1 MATQNLRGTLAC
13 YQLASWRQ
21 PAALEA
27 SLRCSR
33 ARPCK
38 QQSCALHAR
47 AVGIG
52 APWDAAQTETHGNA
66 RYAEITKKN
75 ADNSMRI
82 AKPIGGM
89 DQRAIG
95 LRHVFLQYEI
105 AGKVWPGAWRI
116 LARHHPH
123 LAHVGFPLAG
133 AAAFAAALAGGAA
146 FTPLARSPAIAP

>member
-1 MATQNLRGTLAC
+1 M
-13 YQLASWRQ
+13 
-21 PAALEA
+21 EA

-38 QQSCALHAR
+38 QQASALHAR

-52 APWDAAQTETHGNA
+52 APWDAPQTETHGNA
-66 RYAEITKKN
+66 RYVEITKKN
-75 ADNSMRI
+75 ADNNMRI
-82 AKPIGGM
+82 AKSIGGM

-105 AGKVWPGAWRI
+105 ASKVWPGAWRI

-123 LAHVGFPLAG
+123 LAHVGFPLRG
-133 AAAFAAALAGGAA
+133 RRGLRGGTRGRRGLHAFGQIACNCALNVG
-146 FTPLARSPAIAP
+146 PYC